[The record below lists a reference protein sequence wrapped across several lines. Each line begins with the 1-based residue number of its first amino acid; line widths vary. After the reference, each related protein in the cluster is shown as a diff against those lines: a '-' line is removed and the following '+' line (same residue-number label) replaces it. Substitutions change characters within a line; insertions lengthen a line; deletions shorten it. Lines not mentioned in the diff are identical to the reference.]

1 MQGAIQMKRLFFS
14 VNKVI
19 MICMGLLI
27 GMIIGILV
35 LGKVLDLTLLTAF
48 VILLIFSIKDYI
60 RFDEVEY
67 QLNDWFMSLSSADK
81 VRIRNKE
88 VIDVGLRK

>member
-1 MQGAIQMKRLFFS
+1 
-14 VNKVI
+14 